1 MPETD
6 LNTRQDEP
14 CQTEKLAE
22 SEVAANPE
30 RKIRT
35 RAKEVENN
43 EITIPNLPSSSS
55 SKIVETN
62 TGEWWNVLG
71 QKRPLTP
78 DDHGQPNG
86 QKKSPIRKGLTML
99 QQIRL
104 ARQKAEE
111 QKKKDEEEAE
121 AAIRQIEDEKRKVE
135 EAKKAAEQ
143 KIVQEKLDRIRR
155 KRLRL
160 SAAASVGRIS

>member
-1 MPETD
+1 MSHRATISH
-6 LNTRQDEP
+6 QFSH
-14 CQTEKLAE
+14 KM
-22 SEVAANPE
+22 E
-30 RKIRT
+30 R
-35 RAKEVENN
+35 EVEAQMA
-43 EITIPNLPSSSS
+43 EIDVLPNRELNKMKPEIPVNGGMSGSP
-55 SKIVETN
+55 I
-62 TGEWWNVLG
+62 LG

-78 DDHGQPNG
+78 DDPGPQTNG

-135 EAKKAAEQ
+135 EAKQAAEQ
-143 KIVQEKLDRIRR
+143 KIIQEKLDRIRR
-155 KRLRL
+155 KRLIL